1 MSMNF
6 GREQSLLRQRL
17 QAKGSAAHAASQ
29 KESHGTTQT
38 FLGTA
43 EDEVAAAARDLAAAF
58 PAMGR
63 AQMTAFVRTLW
74 KSRIHELRASGV
86 HLLALRHQLL
96 EPADLPFLEDL
107 LGDDAVDAVQH
118 QLADQ
123 VLGSLVLRHKKLWKD
138 LQRLAGTDHE
148 RLRRAAA
155 RACRA
160 PLQEDA
166 EAFARFE
173 ALAKSLLTIADAAV
187 QQAIDAALCSAAP
200 LHHEAASAF
209 VREHGRTV
217 QLPPPAP
224 IAPATQPTEAPTT
237 KPKNRIPTDEPAAT
251 GKTKQA
257 AKPKGLAKPEAKA
270 ASQPATAEATKSKK
284 APAARKAGPA
294 KTPKGTKAGKAPTGK
309 PSTGNP
315 SNGKP
320 STGKPSTGKSSTGK
334 SSTGKTAAK
343 KPAGK
348 LAARTR

>member
-43 EDEVAAAARDLAAAF
+43 DDEVAAAARDLAAAF

-74 KSRIHELRASGV
+74 KSRIHELRAAGV

-96 EPADLPFLEDL
+96 EPADLPFLEEL
-107 LGDDAVDAVQH
+107 LRDEAVDAVLH

-138 LQRLAGTDHE
+138 LQRLAGTEHE

-166 EAFARFE
+166 EAFARFD
-173 ALAKSLLTIADAAV
+173 ALAKSLLAFADAAV
-187 QQAIDAALCSAAP
+187 QRAIDEALCSAAP
-200 LHHEAASAF
+200 LHHAAASAF
-209 VREHGRTV
+209 VREHGRSV

-224 IAPATQPTEAPTT
+224 VAPAPPLEEAPPG
-237 KPKNRIPTDEPAAT
+237 KQLGRPQTDEPAAAAPA
-251 GKTKQA
+251 KKA
-257 AKPKGLAKPEAKA
+257 AKPKVATKPEPKS
-270 ASQPATAEATKSKK
+270 ASRPAEAKGSRSKK
-284 APAARKAGPA
+284 APTPGKPTTSRPTPA
-294 KTPKGTKAGKAPTGK
+294 KSPAGKATSGKKAAGKTPAGK
-309 PSTGNP
+309 P
-315 SNGKP
+315 
-320 STGKPSTGKSSTGK
+320 
-334 SSTGKTAAK
+334 AAK

>member
-1 MSMNF
+1 MNF

-96 EPADLPFLEDL
+96 EPADLPFLEEL
-107 LGDDAVDAVQH
+107 LGDDAVDAVLH
-118 QLADQ
+118 LLADQ
-123 VLGSLVLRHKKLWKD
+123 VLGSLVQRHKKLWKD

-166 EAFARFE
+166 EAFPRFD
-173 ALAKSLLTIADAAV
+173 ALAKSLLTVADAAV

-224 IAPATQPTEAPTT
+224 IAPAPMPTEAAAG
-237 KPKNRIPTDEPAAT
+237 KPKGQPPTDQRAVAAP
-251 GKTKQA
+251 TKKA
-257 AKPKGLAKPEAKA
+257 AKPKLLAESESRP
-270 ASQPATAEATKSKK
+270 ASQPAKPKATKPRKPAAKGKPSRGKPKPTESPGGKTSNSKK
-284 APAARKAGPA
+284 TVG
-294 KTPKGTKAGKAPTGK
+294 KTSVGKTATGK
-309 PSTGNP
+309 PAT
-315 SNGKP
+315 
-320 STGKPSTGKSSTGK
+320 
-334 SSTGKTAAK
+334 K
-343 KPAGK
+343 KAAGK

>member
-38 FLGTA
+38 FLGAA
-43 EDEVAAAARDLAAAF
+43 EDEVATAARDLAAAF

-86 HLLALRHQLL
+86 HLLTLRHQLL
-96 EPADLPFLEDL
+96 EPADLPFLEEL
-107 LGDDAVDAVQH
+107 LGDDAVDAVLH
-118 QLADQ
+118 LLADQ

-138 LQRLAGTDHE
+138 LQRLAATDHE

-160 PLQEDA
+160 PLQGDA
-166 EAFARFE
+166 EAFARFD
-173 ALAKSLLTIADAAV
+173 ALAKNLLTVADAAV

-224 IAPATQPTEAPTT
+224 IAPAPMPA
-237 KPKNRIPTDEPAAT
+237 EPAADKPKGQPPT
-251 GKTKQA
+251 NERAEAAPTKKA
-257 AKPKGLAKPEAKA
+257 AKPKGLAKSESQPE
-270 ASQPATAEATKSKK
+270 SQPARPKATKPRKPAAKGKPTPTKPPAGKNSPSKK
-284 APAARKAGPA
+284 
-294 KTPKGTKAGKAPTGK
+294 TAGKTSVGKTSVGKAATGK
-309 PSTGNP
+309 PAT
-315 SNGKP
+315 
-320 STGKPSTGKSSTGK
+320 
-334 SSTGKTAAK
+334 K
-343 KPAGK
+343 KAAGK